1 MFGIGFPELVVIVVL
16 ALLVLGPQRLPE
28 LARAIGRGMAEL
40 KRATQDLK
48 DEMDEEVRK
57 MDEAIEPGSHEKPSV
72 GRGTPPPQETGQEA
86 RTPDGP
92 AEGKTS

>member
-1 MFGIGFPELVVIVVL
+1 MFGIGFPELVVIAVL

-28 LARAIGRGMAEL
+28 LARAIGRGVAGL

-48 DEMDEEVRK
+48 DEMDDEVRK
-57 MDEAIEPGSHEKPSV
+57 MDETIEPKSHEKSPV
-72 GRGTPPPQETGQEA
+72 NRGTPPPQKTGPEVG
-86 RTPDGP
+86 TPDPP

>member
-1 MFGIGFPELVVIVVL
+1 MFGIGFPELVVILVL

-48 DEMDEEVRK
+48 DEMDAEVRK
-57 MDEAIEPGSHEKPSV
+57 MDEDVEAKSHEKLPV
-72 GRGTPPPQETGQEA
+72 RADPPASKETGQETG
-86 RTPDGP
+86 TPGP
-92 AEGKTS
+92 SAGGKTS

>member
-1 MFGIGFPELVVIVVL
+1 MFGIGFPELVVILVL

-28 LARAIGRGMAEL
+28 LARALGRAVAEL

-48 DEMDEEVRK
+48 DEMDAEVRK
-57 MDEAIEPGSHEKPSV
+57 MDEEVEARSHEQSPVNREIPAPKASD
-72 GRGTPPPQETGQEA
+72 PP
-86 RTPDGP
+86 DKP

>member
-28 LARAIGRGMAEL
+28 LARAIGRGVAEL

-48 DEMDEEVRK
+48 DEMDAEVRK
-57 MDEAIEPGSHEKPSV
+57 MDEEVEAKSHEKSPVNREIQTPQES
-72 GRGTPPPQETGQEA
+72 GTPD
-86 RTPDGP
+86 TPAD
-92 AEGKTS
+92 GKTS

>member
-48 DEMDEEVRK
+48 DEMDDEVRK
-57 MDEAIEPGSHEKPSV
+57 TDEAIEPRSHEKSPLS
-72 GRGTPPPQETGQEA
+72 RGTPPPRETGQEA
-86 RTPDGP
+86 RPPDRP
-92 AEGKTS
+92 EEGKTP